1 MKDSTVL
8 IILGLIA
15 VLAIIA
21 ILIAAV
27 GVFFLCVVYSMPYEA
42 HFNGP
47 SDSWSYTN
55 VAPQGYSSS
64 QVITDSQ
71 GSHTYRNLSVTDG
84 PKITLSWKG
93 DIPDTLWAI
102 NETSEYYTSIP
113 ALRTKVISLDSE
125 SPVEPITVT
134 MPYDPKVVTDPENLV
149 VCYLNETVGM
159 YLPLDTQVDITKN
172 TVTCT
177 VPMNDD
183 AYTDEYG
190 CMFGGFDG
198 QQLADM
204 YVSIG
209 EFNKEALGSYVP
221 SGTVTINVDGN
232 VTITVIKEG
241 SDGKENVKI
250 NKIRVI

>member
-1 MKDSTVL
+1 MKDSEVL

-15 VLAIIA
+15 VLMIIA
-21 ILIAAV
+21 LIVAV
-27 GVFFLCVVYSMPYEA
+27 VGAFFVCAVYSIPYEA
-42 HFNGP
+42 HING
-47 SDSWSYTN
+47 SSGNVSYLN
-55 VAPQGYSSS
+55 VAPQGYSSH

-71 GSHTYRNLSVTDG
+71 GLHTYKDLSVADG

-102 NETSEYYTSIP
+102 NETSEYYTSIS
-113 ALRTKVISLDSE
+113 ALRTKVITLCSG
-125 SPVEPITVT
+125 SPVEPITMT
-134 MPYDPKVVTDPENLV
+134 MPYDPEVVTNPEDLV
-149 VCYLNETVGM
+149 VCYYNETVGM

-183 AYTDEYG
+183 AYTDEYV
-190 CMFGGFDG
+190 CMYGGFDG

-204 YVSIG
+204 YVRIG

-221 SGTVTINVDGN
+221 PDTETFHVDGN

-241 SDGKENVKI
+241 GDGMETVKI
-250 NKIRVI
+250 NKIRVL

>member
-1 MKDSTVL
+1 MKDSKVF
-8 IILGLIA
+8 IILVLIA
-15 VLAIIA
+15 VLAIVA
-21 ILIAAV
+21 LLVAAV
-27 GVFFLCVVYSMPYEA
+27 GVFMFCAVYSMPFEA
-42 HFNGP
+42 HVNG
-47 SDSWSYTN
+47 SSGNVSYIN
-55 VAPQGYSSS
+55 AAPQGYSSH

-71 GSHTYRNLSVTDG
+71 GLHTYKNMSVTDG
-84 PKITLSWKG
+84 PNITLTWNG

-113 ALRTKVISLDSE
+113 ALRTKVITLCSG
-125 SPVEPITVT
+125 SPVKPITMT
-134 MPYDPKVVTDPENLV
+134 MPYDPEAVTQPDDLV
-149 VCYLNETVGM
+149 VCYYNETVGM

-183 AYTDEYG
+183 AYTDEYV

-221 SGTVTINVDGN
+221 PDTMTFTVDGN

-241 SDGKENVKI
+241 SDGKETVKI
-250 NKIRVI
+250 NKIRVM